1 MFGFISSGL
10 NGFLSGPSLSSG
22 CRVMEKKRCEE
33 EDFKLCT
40 RLGINPSSRAVTN
53 QTAEVLHHPAL
64 NLQHLHPLKQLHSP
78 PGAARGMDALC
89 LEPIFTLKARPV
101 VAAYI
106 PASAAWCCF
115 QGPS

>member
-1 MFGFISSGL
+1 
-10 NGFLSGPSLSSG
+10 
-22 CRVMEKKRCEE
+22 MEKKRCEE

-40 RLGINPSSRAVTN
+40 RLGINPRSRAVTN